1 MDKNNKGAFKFII
14 SSQYFL
20 YFGVLGIFLPYF
32 NLYCYHLGFS
42 GFQIGV
48 LSALRSAVM
57 VLFSLI
63 WGGLADRFQI
73 RKPIYIL
80 CTFTSTLIWIFYLF
94 TDNFYLML
102 IITVCYTIFYGP
114 VISFMEAF
122 SMDILG
128 REKKS
133 YGRVRAWGTIAFIMI
148 VTVFGKIIDLY
159 SVKII
164 LLPIFIG
171 SLAQALFA
179 LRIPNITMVR
189 KNSFIAGAKSL
200 FKKRVVIFLICAF
213 LMLMSHGTYYGFFSI
228 HLETLG
234 YGKVFIGMSWALASV
249 AEIVVMISSD
259 KIFRRFSIQNVL
271 LFSFMVAALRW
282 FLLCWAES
290 PAVILIS
297 QILHAVTYGT
307 FHIASI
313 LYIDLLS
320 PDEAKTTGQV
330 INNAVSY
337 GLGMMAGFFFNG
349 YLYEHLSSF
358 VLFAISSLIALG
370 GGVLLSAFYHKSG
383 VQK

>member
-1 MDKNNKGAFKFII
+1 M
-14 SSQYFL
+14 YFL

-63 WGGLADRFQI
+63 WGAMADRFQI
-73 RKPIYIL
+73 RKPIYVL
-80 CTFTSTLIWIFYLF
+80 CSFISMFIWIFYLF
-94 TDNFYLML
+94 TDDFYLML
-102 IITVCYTIFYGP
+102 VITVCYTIFYGP
-114 VISFMEAF
+114 IISFMEAF

-133 YGRVRAWGTIAFIMI
+133 YGRVRAWGTIAFITI

-159 SVKII
+159 SVKVI

-171 SLAQALFA
+171 SLAHALFA
-179 LRIPNITMVR
+179 LRIPKITMVR
-189 KNSFIAGAKSL
+189 RNSFIAGAKPL
-200 FKKRVVIFLICAF
+200 LKKRVVLFLICAF

-228 HLETLG
+228 HLKNLG
-234 YGKVFIGMSWALASV
+234 YESTFIGIAWALASV
-249 AEIVVMISSD
+249 AEILVMISSD
-259 KIFRRFSIQNVL
+259 RIFRRFPIQNVL
-271 LFSFMVAALRW
+271 IFSFMAAALRW
-282 FLLCWAES
+282 IILSRAES
-290 PAVILIS
+290 PAVILVS

-313 LYIDLLS
+313 LYIDRLS
-320 PDEAKTTGQV
+320 PDEAKTTGQA
-330 INNAVSY
+330 INNAVTY

-349 YLYEHLSSF
+349 YLYEYMSSF
-358 VLFAISSLIALG
+358 DLFAISSLIALCG
-370 GGVLLSAFYHKSG
+370 GILLSVFHRN
-383 VQK
+383 V